1 MAWAVVS
8 APGADLPDS
17 MAKDRR
23 IATTKTYIHVHPLVV
38 YTRNL
43 EPGYDYR
50 SPESKPTAFN
60 HCQSVRTRHRY
71 GVFDALVP
79 CYLATPTYCY
89 SSPTFQPLPYSPVF
103 HQLRQSVHTLR
114 LRGRRSILVLAT
126 LHNLSIKLT
135 RLDVLNLRSERWIY
149 SLFGNDWI

>member
-1 MAWAVVS
+1 MLERDDREKPSDRVAWAVVS

-23 IATTKTYIHVHPLVV
+23 IATTETYIHVHPLVV

-50 SPESKPTAFN
+50 SPKSKPAAFN

-71 GVFDALVP
+71 SVFDALVP

-114 LRGRRSILVLAT
+114 LCGRRSILVLAT
-126 LHNLSIKLT
+126 
-135 RLDVLNLRSERWIY
+135 
-149 SLFGNDWI
+149 